1 MFCSVMSLRMNH
13 THITSTPKLHT
24 LITTSVMG
32 FNLLRKRTSTF
43 FSNILPHHAPPADEY
58 AIASGLGCPP
68 PPPSP
73 PATPTPQ
80 VKRKVKYWRKRRQPY
95 TPPVVVSQ
103 SIVTDASTG
112 DIILT
117 YKLIESP
124 SYVRNRSP
132 LHCIRRI

>member
-1 MFCSVMSLRMNH
+1 VLCYEPLRMNH
-13 THITSTPKLHT
+13 THTTSTSKLHT
-24 LITTSVMG
+24 LTTTSVMV
-32 FNLLRKRTSTF
+32 FNLLHKRTSTF
-43 FSNILPHHAPPADEY
+43 FSDILPHHAPPADEY

-80 VKRKVKYWRKRRQPY
+80 VKRKVKSWRKRRQPY

-103 SIVTDASTG
+103 SIDTDASTG